1 MRVEAQLHT
10 RATRSHL
17 GPRTLN
23 LDRNIDP
30 KHFPP
35 NLGPNTTSCCSTIV
49 QFLGCPS
56 WVKCGRWIR
65 RRAVRY
71 VARSTI
77 VWSGVLGVNCGEK
90 AAQMMDRTRH
100 VDKC

>member
-35 NLGPNTTSCCSTIV
+35 NLGPNTTSYCSTIV

-56 WVKCGRWIR
+56 
-65 RRAVRY
+65 
-71 VARSTI
+71 
-77 VWSGVLGVNCGEK
+77 
-90 AAQMMDRTRH
+90 
-100 VDKC
+100 

>member
-35 NLGPNTTSCCSTIV
+35 QLVTKYHLLL
-49 QFLGCPS
+49 FHD
-56 WVKCGRWIR
+56 
-65 RRAVRY
+65 RAVSRLPIMSKMWE
-71 VARSTI
+71 VDPETRSKVRCTFYYRKE
-77 VWSGVLGVNCGEK
+77 WGPRGQLRREGSADDGLYMPC
-90 AAQMMDRTRH
+90 
-100 VDKC
+100 

>member
-35 NLGPNTTSCCSTIV
+35 PTWDQIPPLIV
-49 QFLGCPS
+49 PRSRSFS
-56 WVKCGRWIR
+56 
-65 RRAVRY
+65 
-71 VARSTI
+71 VAHH
-77 VWSGVLGVNCGEK
+77 E
-90 AAQMMDRTRH
+90 
-100 VDKC
+100 